1 MNERVSTTFLLAR
14 DKLISELHSRQARFT
29 NSVFISPTVN
39 KEKNRISKICLSK
52 QTR

>member
-1 MNERVSTTFLLAR
+1 MNERVSTTFLSAR

-39 KEKNRISKICLSK
+39 KEKNRISKICISK

>member
-14 DKLISELHSRQARFT
+14 DKLISELHSRHARFT

-39 KEKNRISKICLSK
+39 KEKNRISKICISK

>member
-1 MNERVSTTFLLAR
+1 MNERVSTFLLAR

-29 NSVFISPTVN
+29 NSAFISPTVN
-39 KEKNRISKICLSK
+39 KEKNRISKICISK